1 MSIVSVGCAA
11 PEERTDFRIVNGAE
25 DPGDPAVAYLG
36 VFEDPTGS
44 IRSECSGTLIRD
56 RWILTAAHCLDSD
69 TLGFEPGAI
78 VAYFGST
85 VLEEDDTQLFA
96 TNAVT
101 YTIHGQWNHEAPE
114 LGFDAAL
121 VQLREPVPIAPIP
134 IRPTPLASSDL
145 GKPLRLVGWGITE
158 EGGYDSGIKRFAMS
172 QVFEYDDEIVMIGG
186 PETNVCSGD
195 SGGPALIDVNGQ
207 LQVLAVTSF
216 VDPLCL
222 EFGFGTRADTI
233 AGWVEETIAASAPMG
248 GGFGET
254 CESPLNCASN
264 VCVSDS
270 GRNFCSLTCTVPG
283 DCPGGWAC
291 FATEDESTR
300 VCAPLDPTNETSS
313 AGDSSDPM
321 GESGLDGSDDD
332 GDDGRRRRGCSV
344 DPGAPPPPELLAYA
358 LLGAVGF
365 ASRRR
370 RPRPSA
376 RD

>member
-1 MSIVSVGCAA
+1 FAVAEWSTTRAWTVLSARVRSRNTRTFRSRAWCWTPATASGSARSTWSCTATVAMAWVSIATTRCAISSVRSSPACPSARRGPSRFARATVARQWNSCWRPATCTSWAGAARPTGSTVSPKCPNVGPRSPACGAGRGSRAARSRRRAGAPEAHAAAAARSRWELARGPSLSNYRKPVPRISPRLAYAASVSIVSVGCAA

-158 EGGYDSGIKRFAMS
+158 EGGY
-172 QVFEYDDEIVMIGG
+172 
-186 PETNVCSGD
+186 
-195 SGGPALIDVNGQ
+195 
-207 LQVLAVTSF
+207 
-216 VDPLCL
+216 
-222 EFGFGTRADTI
+222 
-233 AGWVEETIAASAPMG
+233 
-248 GGFGET
+248 
-254 CESPLNCASN
+254 
-264 VCVSDS
+264 
-270 GRNFCSLTCTVPG
+270 
-283 DCPGGWAC
+283 
-291 FATEDESTR
+291 
-300 VCAPLDPTNETSS
+300 
-313 AGDSSDPM
+313 
-321 GESGLDGSDDD
+321 
-332 GDDGRRRRGCSV
+332 
-344 DPGAPPPPELLAYA
+344 
-358 LLGAVGF
+358 
-365 ASRRR
+365 
-370 RPRPSA
+370 
-376 RD
+376 